1 PLNSI
6 YGVRRLLPAVM
17 CLARL
22 VRIAIVRCL
31 FVKCRTG
38 DCDYS
43 TFFWDYSV
51 SGDMQIQMRCLQGCS
66 LALTQKRALVIPDLI
81 STPRTVSPSPLHYL
95 GATTLSPDRRRQRN
109 TWLAAHKGD
118 FSFATTT
125 RSTTRSKRSSAGSEG
140 SAPLPAHSDDI
151 LMVPSAHL
159 HVKQLERH
167 DIFTL
172 SDFRRAYS
180 KEKAN
185 FRRFLQEKIEVR
197 DEEQLTAMEAFF
209 YAMEDFRESAGPAG
223 ANQTGP
229 EASAGSQA
237 GALAG
242 LAQPIAML
250 GMTSEQVTLSV
261 EGNISAGKST
271 FLSILK
277 RHLLTDKGFSFVKE
291 PIEQW
296 QNVGGSSVN
305 LLDLFY
311 RNPARMAY
319 TFQNFVFLTRVL
331 QERETYGNTNKARIL
346 ERSVFSDRMVFVRA
360 VHASCDLA
368 DHELAIYD
376 AWFGPILASLP
387 TLVPNG
393 LIYLRASPET
403 CMARLKKRA
412 RSEEGGIPIAYLQCL
427 HANHEDWLLDAAARA
442 CELKQQLLQQQ
453 RQAEEACMVATAAR
467 QRPSHEASISCL
479 DVDLT
484 DINRQQ
490 RERQRLPSLGAL
502 RPLAEAPPEAL
513 GMVEIPDSLAD
524 SLHIIDATKV
534 SGIPSAGFLH
544 QLPTLV
550 VDCDAD
556 VDVDRDTAY
565 GNKISNLIRDYTTF
579 VSQYRAACHRLVL
592 EHHTAAACKRGS
604 GSVLGA
610 AVGVLPHRDADYYT
624 TDYLGRVT
632 YRSVV
637 PDVPGSV
644 AMGAGA
650 EVATLAALPQPSWSG
665 R

>member
-1 PLNSI
+1 
-6 YGVRRLLPAVM
+6 
-17 CLARL
+17 
-22 VRIAIVRCL
+22 
-31 FVKCRTG
+31 
-38 DCDYS
+38 
-43 TFFWDYSV
+43 
-51 SGDMQIQMRCLQGCS
+51 MQIQMRCLLGCS
-66 LALTQKRALVIPDLI
+66 LALTQKRALVVPDLI
-81 STPRTVSPSPLHYL
+81 STPRTLSGSPLQYL
-95 GATTLSPDRRRQRN
+95 GATTFFPDSRRHRN
-109 TWLAAHKGD
+109 IWLAAHKGE

-125 RSTTRSKRSSAGSEG
+125 RSTTRSKRSSSGNEG
-140 SAPLPAHSDDI
+140 SAPLPAHADDI

-172 SDFRRAYS
+172 SDFRWAYN

-185 FRRFLQEKIEVR
+185 FRCFLQDKIEVR
-197 DEEQLTAMEAFF
+197 DEEQLNAMEAFF
-209 YAMEDFRESAGPAG
+209 CAMEDFRATSASASPAG
-223 ANQTGP
+223 ANQIGP
-229 EASAGSQA
+229 KASMGSRAGPVE
-237 GALAG
+237 
-242 LAQPIAML
+242 PIAML

-277 RHLLTDKGFSFVKE
+277 RHLLTDTGFSFVKE

-311 RNPARMAY
+311 RDPARMAY

-331 QERETYGNTNKARIL
+331 QERETYGSTDKARIL

-427 HANHEDWLLDAAARA
+427 HANHEDWLLDAATRA
-442 CELKQQLLQQQ
+442 CELKQQLLLQ
-453 RQAEEACMVATAAR
+453 RHAEEARVATTAR
-467 QRPSHEASISCL
+467 KRPSYEASTSCSADL
-479 DVDLT
+479 DVDLIG
-484 DINRQQ
+484 INRQQ
-490 RERQRLPSLGAL
+490 RERQQLPSLGAL

-534 SGIPSAGFLH
+534 SGVPSAGFLH

-565 GNKISNLIRDYTTF
+565 GNKISNLICDYTTF

-592 EHHTAAACKRGS
+592 EHHTTAACEWGS
-604 GSVLGA
+604 GSGLDA
-610 AVGVLPHRDADYYT
+610 AVKVLPHRGTDYYT
-624 TDYLGRVT
+624 TDDIGRVT

-637 PDVPGSV
+637 RQRRHGCGDGSGNV
-644 AMGAGA
+644 GI
-650 EVATLAALPQPSWSG
+650 TAAAFKVRTMNRDG
-665 R
+665 K